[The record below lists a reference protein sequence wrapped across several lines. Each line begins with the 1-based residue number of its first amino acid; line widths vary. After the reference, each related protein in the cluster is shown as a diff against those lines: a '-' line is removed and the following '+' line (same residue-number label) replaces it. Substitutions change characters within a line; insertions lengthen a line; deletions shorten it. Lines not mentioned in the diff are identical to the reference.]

1 MINLSELNN
10 PTFDISSLAQLLF
23 TKYYLV
29 AFPPKKAISTTV
41 EQDSKQFEITDPRIP
56 RVTHGAQH
64 ASRVSALVKIIHL
77 FRQDHHDITL
87 NDLYIWGKK
96 FNLSM
101 TQWVHLMQIA
111 GLFHDVARQGEGIDL
126 WDQDSADECFH
137 FFQATIPSLPEAIA
151 RIIANTIAYK
161 DNKHEFKQ
169 AVMALGFTTEE
180 AATADYLRQLV
191 HDADCLDVMRVRKTF
206 KMKFLDLC
214 HVSSLRDKSD
224 AIISLV
230 IEVRTLINK
239 QQDQWF
245 DCNIVPHHED
255 MIHPAQ
261 LCRQFDLDVKFTYE
275 WASNVYNTV
284 IDDMTDYSHLQ
295 AIARPLEYIM
305 PYPFHSQLRDDI
317 RQAFMSALIVSEPV
331 EASSPD
337 KRDYFLMTFQTPIT
351 TSFMNGAQMDGP
363 DVVAIIYSG
372 DSMLTQRCN
381 RALRELGVTVE
392 LGFRWHGTYDGNRGV
407 ELHGF
412 SLKIIYPHNKYQGR
426 EAVFNILSLELEK
439 AGLIEERLSFNS
451 LMLPTL
457 SASTEPQRPALS
469 NIARF
474 FKASACLPEIEL
486 RQSSAVK
493 AYIKDHLSPV
503 QALYVRDN
511 ELSINPSYQ
520 NSEAITC
527 PLTLNQKKIWLLRSD
542 FVLAVGNKNSN
553 WTNFNDSSLAECIEI
568 DLHAFVN
575 WEDRY
580 GHPSLATPHPGYDGS
595 AYYGGY
601 LAQRNDQIELYTFSG
616 RYHRNDLSEFDKEI
630 LEAYIAD
637 SFQKTYGDQPIVFID
652 AVVFGPGVLDNF
664 ELSMFIRDNELPDYC
679 TRRVYDREKIALV
692 FDGCTTYRSSLRVRE
707 GV

>member
-1 MINLSELNN
+1 MIDLSELNSLE
-10 PTFDISSLAQLLF
+10 FDISSLAQVLF
-23 TKYYLV
+23 IKYYLV
-29 AFPPKKAISTTV
+29 NFPPKQGISTTP
-41 EQDSKQFEITDPRIP
+41 EQGSKQFEITDPRIP

-64 ASRVSALVKIIHL
+64 ASRVSAFVKIIHL
-77 FRQDHHDITL
+77 FRQDHHDIAV
-87 NDLYIWGKK
+87 NDLYLWGKQ
-96 FNLSM
+96 FNLSIA
-101 TQWVHLMQIA
+101 QWVHLTQIA

-126 WDQDSADECFH
+126 WDQDSAEECFN
-137 FFQATIPSLPEAIA
+137 FFQVNIPSLPAAIA

-161 DNKHEFKQ
+161 DNKDEFKQ
-169 AVMALGFTTEE
+169 AVMALGFTSEE

-230 IEVRTLINK
+230 IEVRALINK

-261 LCRQFDLDVKFTYE
+261 LSRQFDLDVKITYE
-275 WASNVYNTV
+275 WASNVYNDV
-284 IDDMTDYSHLQ
+284 IADMADYSHLQ
-295 AIARPLEYIM
+295 AIFRPLEYIL
-305 PYPFHSQLRDDI
+305 PYPFCTRLRDDI
-317 RQAFMSALIVSEPV
+317 RQAFTSAMMVSEQV
-331 EASSPD
+331 ELSSPE
-337 KRDYFLMTFQTPIT
+337 KRDYFFIAFQTPIS
-351 TSFMNGAQMDGP
+351 TSFMNGPHMEGP

-372 DSMLTQRCN
+372 DNMLTQRCN

-392 LGFRWHGTYDGNRGV
+392 LGFRWHGIFDETRGV
-407 ELHGF
+407 EILGF
-412 SLKIIYPHNKYQGR
+412 SLKIIYPNDKYQSR
-426 EAVFNILSLELEK
+426 EEVFDVLSLEFEK
-439 AGLIEERLSFNS
+439 ACLIAERLAFN
-451 LMLPTL
+451 TL
-457 SASTEPQRPALS
+457 VRPAQFASTEDQRPAVS
-469 NIARF
+469 NSARF
-474 FKASACLPEIEL
+474 FKAPVCLPEIEL
-486 RQSSAVK
+486 RQSSTVK
-493 AYIKDHLSPV
+493 AFIKDHISPV

-527 PLTLNQKKIWLLRSD
+527 SLTLNQKKIWLLRSD

-553 WTNFNDSSLAECIEI
+553 WTNFKDSSLAECIEI

-601 LAQRNDQIELYTFSG
+601 LAQRNDHIELYTFSG
-616 RYHRNDLSEFDKEI
+616 RYHRNDLSECDKEI

-637 SFQKTYGDQPIVFID
+637 SFQKTYGNQPVVFID

-664 ELSMFIRDNELPDYC
+664 ELSMFIRDNDLPNYC
-679 TRRVYDREKIALV
+679 TRRVYDREKIASV
-692 FDGCTTYRSSLRVRE
+692 FDVCTTNRSAFRVGER
-707 GV
+707 V